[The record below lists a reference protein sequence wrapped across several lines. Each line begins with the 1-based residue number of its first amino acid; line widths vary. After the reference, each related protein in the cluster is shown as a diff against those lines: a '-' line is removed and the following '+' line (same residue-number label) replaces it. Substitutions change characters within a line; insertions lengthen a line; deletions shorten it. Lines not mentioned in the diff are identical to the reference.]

1 MKEKTA
7 RIMHMIMYIVTPV
20 ALVVLLGLNI
30 FTMARVKALEDAG
43 FDDGET
49 EDVAQENDVTI
60 GSEYVIRATTQISDA
75 YKSGD
80 TSKLSD
86 KDKETLDMAKKVLD
100 GIITDGMSDY
110 EKELAVYKWMC
121 ENIGFDDGSLVVI
134 PDEDDAVVDN
144 PHGVL
149 QNHKAVCVGYA
160 TTFRLFMQMLGID
173 CMVVHDSY
181 LSHTWDLVKLD
192 GEWYHTD
199 IYSDADSK
207 GNFAH
212 FNLDDNSM
220 MNMQEWNTDFFPA
233 AEGYRYNYAYMN
245 RVECKDIYSIPEQV
259 RAAIDAK
266 TGVVSLDMGKDMS
279 DDAFTVAE
287 LIMEQIQNAVASDSR
302 IMNLYWSW
310 MSTEDGDNIFTVY
323 ISYYSDDDNNGEDP
337 DINGL
342 DEETQ
347 QKINDAVNKSFSDIM
362 TDIYNTSST
371 TTNTVIGGCDR
382 KTVID

>member
-20 ALVVLLGLNI
+20 MLAALLALNI
-30 FTMARVKALEDAG
+30 FTMARVKALEDAENG
-43 FDDGET
+43 GGT

-80 TSKLSD
+80 ASKLSD
-86 KDKETLDMAKKVLD
+86 KDRETLDMAKKVLD

-121 ENIGFDDGSLVVI
+121 ENISFDDGSLVVV

-149 QNHKAVCVGYA
+149 QNGKAVCVGYA
-160 TTFRLFMQMLGID
+160 TTFRLFMQMLDIE

-181 LSHTWDLVKLD
+181 LSHSWDLVKLD

-207 GNFAH
+207 GNFSH
-212 FNLDDNSM
+212 FNLDDNAMMSM
-220 MNMQEWNTDFFPA
+220 QDWNTGFFPA
-233 AEGYRYNYAYMN
+233 AEGYKYNYAYMN
-245 RVECKDIYSIPEQV
+245 RVECRDIYSVPERV
-259 RAAIDAK
+259 RAAIDEE
-266 TGVVSLDMGKDMS
+266 TGVVSLDMGTDMS
-279 DDAFTVAE
+279 DDAVTVIE

-310 MSTEDGDNIFTVY
+310 MATEDGDNIFTVY
-323 ISYYSDDDNNGEDP
+323 ISYYSNDDNGGEEPDNGID
-337 DINGL
+337 D
-342 DEETQ
+342 ETQ
-347 QKINDAVNKSFSDIM
+347 QKINEAVSKYFGDIAGSADGI
-362 TDIYNTSST
+362 TKDST
-371 TTNTVIGGCDR
+371 VLGCDEMTVIS
-382 KTVID
+382 

>member
-1 MKEKTA
+1 MKTKLTK
-7 RIMHMIMYIVTPV
+7 IMYIVTPV
-20 ALVVLLGLNI
+20 MLVVLLALNI

-100 GIITDGMSDY
+100 EIITDGMSDY

-121 ENIGFDDGSLVVI
+121 ENIGFDDGSLAVI

-160 TTFRLFMQMLGID
+160 TTFRLFMQMLDID

-207 GNFAH
+207 GNFSH

-233 AEGYRYNYAYMN
+233 AEGYKYNYAYIN

-259 RAAIDAK
+259 RTAIDAK
-266 TGVVSLDMGKDMS
+266 NSVVSLDMGKDMS
-279 DDAFTVAE
+279 DDAFTVIE
-287 LIMEQIQNAVASDSR
+287 LIMEQIQNAVAGDSR

-310 MSTEDGDNIFTVY
+310 LNTEDGDNIFTVY

-342 DEETQ
+342 DDETQ
-347 QKINDAVNKSFSDIM
+347 QKINDAVSKYFGDIAGGDGDV
-362 TDIYNTSST
+362 TNST
-371 TTNTVIGGCDR
+371 VILGCDGKTVIG
-382 KTVID
+382 

>member
-1 MKEKTA
+1 MKTKLTK
-7 RIMHMIMYIVTPV
+7 IMYIVTPV
-20 ALVVLLGLNI
+20 MLVVLLALNI

-100 GIITDGMSDY
+100 EIITDGMSDY

-121 ENIGFDDGSLVVI
+121 ENIGFDDGSLAVI

-160 TTFRLFMQMLGID
+160 TTFRLFMQMLDID

-207 GNFAH
+207 GNFSH
-212 FNLDDNSM
+212 FNLDDSSM

-233 AEGYRYNYAYMN
+233 AEGYKYNYAYIN

-259 RAAIDAK
+259 RTAIDAK
-266 TGVVSLDMGKDMS
+266 NSVVSLDMGKDMS
-279 DDAFTVAE
+279 DDAFTVIE
-287 LIMEQIQNAVASDSR
+287 LIMEQIQNAVAGDSR

-310 MSTEDGDNIFTVY
+310 LNTEDGDNIFTVY

-342 DEETQ
+342 DDETQ
-347 QKINDAVNKSFSDIM
+347 QKINDAVSKYFGDIAGGDGDV
-362 TDIYNTSST
+362 TNST
-371 TTNTVIGGCDR
+371 VILGCDGKTVIG
-382 KTVID
+382 

>member
-1 MKEKTA
+1 MKTKLTK
-7 RIMHMIMYIVTPV
+7 IMYIVTPV

-100 GIITDGMSDY
+100 EIITDGMSDY

-121 ENIGFDDGSLVVI
+121 ENIGFDDGSLAVI

-160 TTFRLFMQMLGID
+160 TTFRLFMQMLDID

-207 GNFAH
+207 GNFSH

-233 AEGYRYNYAYMN
+233 AEGYKYNYAYIN

-259 RAAIDAK
+259 RTAIDAK
-266 TGVVSLDMGKDMS
+266 NSVVSLDMGKDMS
-279 DDAFTVAE
+279 DDAFTVIE
-287 LIMEQIQNAVASDSR
+287 LIMEQIQNAVAGDSR

-310 MSTEDGDNIFTVY
+310 LNTEDGDNIFTVY

-342 DEETQ
+342 DDETQ
-347 QKINDAVNKSFSDIM
+347 QKINDAVSKYFGDIAGGDGDV
-362 TDIYNTSST
+362 TNST
-371 TTNTVIGGCDR
+371 VILGCDGKTVIG
-382 KTVID
+382 

>member
-1 MKEKTA
+1 MKTKLTK
-7 RIMHMIMYIVTPV
+7 IMYIVTPV

-80 TSKLSD
+80 ASKLSD

-100 GIITDGMSDY
+100 EIITDGMSDY

-121 ENIGFDDGSLVVI
+121 ENIGFDDGSLAVI

-160 TTFRLFMQMLGID
+160 TTFRLFMQMLDID

-220 MNMQEWNTDFFPA
+220 INMQEWNTDFFPA
-233 AEGYRYNYAYMN
+233 AEGYKYNYAYIN

-259 RAAIDAK
+259 RTAIDAK
-266 TGVVSLDMGKDMS
+266 NSVVSLDMGKDMS
-279 DDAFTVAE
+279 DDAFTVIE
-287 LIMEQIQNAVASDSR
+287 LIMEQIQNAVAGDSR

-310 MSTEDGDNIFTVY
+310 LSTEDGDNIFTVY

-342 DEETQ
+342 DDETQ
-347 QKINDAVNKSFSDIM
+347 QKINDAVSKYFGDIAGGDGDV
-362 TDIYNTSST
+362 TNST
-371 TTNTVIGGCDR
+371 VILGCDGKTVIG
-382 KTVID
+382 

>member
-233 AEGYRYNYAYMN
+233 AEGYKYNYAYMN

-323 ISYYSDDDNNGEDP
+323 ISYYSDDDNNGGDP

>member
-233 AEGYRYNYAYMN
+233 AEGYKYNMN

>member
-7 RIMHMIMYIVTPV
+7 GIMHKIMYIVTPV

-30 FTMARVKALEDAG
+30 FTMARVKALEDSTA
-43 FDDGET
+43 DDGS

-60 GSEYVIRATTQISDA
+60 GSEYVIKATTQISDA

-86 KDKETLDMAKKVLD
+86 TDKETLDMAKDVLD
-100 GIITDGMSDY
+100 AIITDGMSDY

-121 ENIGFDDGSLVVI
+121 ENIGFDDGSLSVI
-134 PDEDDAVVDN
+134 PDENDLVVDN

-149 QNHKAVCVGYA
+149 QTHKAVCVGYA

-181 LSHTWDLVKLD
+181 LSHSWDLVKLD
-192 GEWYHTD
+192 GQWYHTD
-199 IYSDADSK
+199 VYSDEGSGDFS
-207 GNFAH
+207 H
-212 FNLDDNSM
+212 FNLNDNAM
-220 MNMQEWNTDFFPA
+220 MDMQEWNTDFFPA
-233 AEGYRYNYAYMN
+233 ADGYKYNYAYMN
-245 RVECKDIYSIPEQV
+245 KVECKDIYTIPEQL

-266 TGVVSLDMGKDMS
+266 NGIVSLDMGKDMS
-279 DDAFTVAE
+279 YDTYTVVE
-287 LIMEQIQNAVASDSR
+287 TIMEQIQNAVAGDSR

-310 MSTEDGDNIFTVY
+310 MSTEDGDNIFCTY
-323 ISYYSDDDNNGEDP
+323 ISYYSDDDDNGEDP

-362 TDIYNTSST
+362 TDSYNTSSST
-371 TTNTVIGGCDR
+371 MNTVTGGHCGRTAIG
-382 KTVID
+382 

>member
-20 ALVVLLGLNI
+20 MLAALLALNI
-30 FTMARVKALEDAG
+30 FTMARVKALEDAENG
-43 FDDGET
+43 GGT

-80 TSKLSD
+80 ASKLSD
-86 KDKETLDMAKKVLD
+86 KDRETLDMAKKVLD

-121 ENIGFDDGSLVVI
+121 ENISFDDGSLVVV

-149 QNHKAVCVGYA
+149 QNDKAVCVGYA
-160 TTFRLFMQMLGID
+160 TTFRLFMQMLDIE

-181 LSHTWDLVKLD
+181 LSHSWDLVKLD

-207 GNFAH
+207 GNFSH
-212 FNLDDNSM
+212 FNLDDNAMMSM
-220 MNMQEWNTDFFPA
+220 QDWNTDFFPA
-233 AEGYRYNYAYMN
+233 AEGYKYNYAYMN
-245 RVECKDIYSIPEQV
+245 RVECRDIYSVPERV
-259 RAAIDAK
+259 RAAIDEE
-266 TGVVSLDMGKDMS
+266 TGVVSLDVGTDMS
-279 DDAFTVAE
+279 DDAVTVIE

-310 MSTEDGDNIFTVY
+310 MATEDGDNIFTVY
-323 ISYYSDDDNNGEDP
+323 ISYYSDDDNGGEEPDNGID
-337 DINGL
+337 D
-342 DEETQ
+342 ETQ
-347 QKINDAVNKSFSDIM
+347 QKINEAVSKYFGDIAGSADGI
-362 TDIYNTSST
+362 TKDST
-371 TTNTVIGGCDR
+371 VLGCDEM
-382 KTVID
+382 TVNS